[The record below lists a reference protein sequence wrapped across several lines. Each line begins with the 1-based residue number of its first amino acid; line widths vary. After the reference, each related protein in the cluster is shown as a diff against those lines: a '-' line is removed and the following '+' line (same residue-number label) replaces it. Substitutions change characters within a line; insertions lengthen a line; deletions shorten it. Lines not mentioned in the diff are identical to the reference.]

1 MATKMTKS
9 TRNKANTLNAAP
21 NTITANNAAPVSSKI
36 TSYPREIPSIPGT
49 ASSTVP
55 HRAYSS
61 MDQML
66 EAQFPIDKE
75 IAQRS
80 SEITSK
86 AFKSKKPP
94 YTRQDLRDIEAHSK
108 SPQEVVAE
116 IDAEEAAKKA
126 EQNVLVPD
134 VNIFSNETHPEFG
147 ELRTLTIDGE
157 PWFVGKDVAVALG
170 YKNPSNA
177 ISIHVDKEDKTSY
190 LIQVSGSNYKANTAI
205 INESGLYS
213 LILSSKLPS
222 AKDFKHWVT
231 SEVLPTIRK
240 TGGYVKTGQED
251 LFLDTYMPFLE
262 EPYRNFFKLQLQAM
276 DQLNNK
282 IRQQNTELKEY
293 EATVTTLTADVP
305 LATKRAVL
313 NRLLRYPGTNF
324 GLRYKVLYKEFD
336 AIYHINTKLRME
348 KYNMT
353 HSPKCTSRL
362 QFIDEQLGMIDELY
376 ALAAKLY
383 KSDLEALVQQMY
395 DARAIEY

>member
-1 MATKMTKS
+1 MATKMTRT
-9 TRNKANTLNAAP
+9 TRNTANTLNAAP
-21 NTITANNAAPVSSKI
+21 ASSKI

-66 EAQFPIDKE
+66 DAQFAIDKE

-80 SEITSK
+80 SEITK
-86 AFKSKKPP
+86 APKSKKPP

-108 SPQEVVAE
+108 SPQEVAAE
-116 IDAEEAAKKA
+116 IDAEEAAEKA
-126 EQNVLVPD
+126 EQP
-134 VNIFSNETHPEFG
+134 VNNHNISEVTVFSDSIHPEFG
-147 ELRTLTIDGE
+147 NLRGLTIDGE

-170 YKNPSNA
+170 YKNTADA
-177 ISIHVDKEDKTSY
+177 ILKHVDMDDK
-190 LIQVSGSNYKANTAI
+190 NTIAICDGNKKGNPNMMI

-324 GLRYKVLYKEFD
+324 GLRYTVLYKEFD
-336 AIYHINTKLRME
+336 SIYHINTKLRME

-362 QFIDEQLGMIDELY
+362 QFIDEQLGMIEELY

-383 KSDLEALVQQMY
+383 KSDLEALVQQLY